1 MPPVRGEDGMKT
13 GARTAFG
20 LVACLSALAL
30 CVSPACTPKP
40 EAPLAVEDAAA
51 NPDAVSA
58 TAGDA
63 ALDASTTLSRATV
76 KGPRACAGSAAV
88 SLFVS
93 PSTPVK
99 GKPVRVVAFS
109 EKPLAGTLAA
119 NGGSEASANET
130 RGGPPYFLLT
140 EVVPTGSKLA
150 VSFAESDCEGEK
162 AQLSLEVPVSAS
174 RRTPFWARTSETYLW
189 TATRGWDDSTENLY
203 SAWIEALFDAKE
215 GESLSYAALHEVL
228 RDPKRNFLYDHL
240 GLGEDSDHAQLIRPD
255 CADLPYVLRA
265 TFAWKL
271 GLPFGMAECSRGGS
285 GAPPDCK
292 GLVTQADPPAH
303 PKPHAA
309 DAFGLFVRGTLAD
322 RVHSGSGRAPFAD
335 DESDYYPVALT
346 WDALRPGTVF
356 ADPYG
361 HVLVVAKRLPETN
374 DRGGVLYAVDG
385 QPDGTVGRKRFWRG
399 NFLFAKDPALGGPGF
414 KRFRPIVYR
423 GGVYQRSSDALLG
436 KHPSSHYS
444 AQQASLDADAFYDAM
459 DDVLA
464 PSPRDPL
471 VALRE
476 VVVALDEQ
484 VRTRVTSIENG
495 RKFLEKKGPPA
506 PMPEGEKIFEALG
519 PWEDFSTPSRDLR
532 LLIAIDVAKGFSQ
545 RVARRANR
553 YATNGKSAEETK
565 ASLDAALLAE
575 LKARKVQYT
584 RTDGSSFELTLAEVL
599 SRETAFE
606 MTYNPND
613 CVESRWGAPPGSDEV
628 STCKAHAPADQRAR
642 MESVRAWFH
651 ERKRP
656 AR

>member
-1 MPPVRGEDGMKT
+1 MTR
-13 GARTAFG
+13 GARQTLGVFS
-20 LVACLSALAL
+20 CLAALAL
-30 CVSPACTPKP
+30 GQACTPKP
-40 EAPLAVEDAAA
+40 AAPLAVEDASTADAA
-51 NPDAVSA
+51 ADGGPL
-58 TAGDA
+58 GDA
-63 ALDASTTLSRATV
+63 DAPPLPSAAT

-93 PSTPVK
+93 PSSPVK
-99 GKPVRVVAFS
+99 GKPVRVVAVS
-109 EKPLAGTLAA
+109 DAPLSGAI
-119 NGGSEASANET
+119 SASAGAEAT
-130 RGGPPYFLLT
+130 STAVRGGPPYFLLT
-140 EVVPTGSKLA
+140 ELVPTENKLSVA
-150 VSFAESDCEGEK
+150 FNEGDCEGEK
-162 AQLSLEVPVSAS
+162 ARISLEVAVHPA
-174 RRTPFWARTSETYLW
+174 RRAPYWARTSESALW
-189 TATRGWDDSTENLY
+189 TATRGWDDTSENLY
-203 SAWIEALFDAKE
+203 SAWVEALFDAKE

-228 RDPKRNFLYDHL
+228 RDPKRNFLHDHL
-240 GLGEDSDHAQLIRPD
+240 GLGEDSDHAQVIRPD

-309 DAFGLFVRGTLAD
+309 DAFGFFVRGTLAD

-335 DESDYYPVALT
+335 DESDYYPIELS
-346 WDALRPGTVF
+346 WDALRPGAVF

-361 HVLVVAKRLPETN
+361 HLLVVAKRLPETRE
-374 DRGGVLYAVDG
+374 RGGILYAVDG

-423 GGVYQRSSDALLG
+423 GGVYQRAPDALLA
-436 KHPSSHYS
+436 KRPAAHYS
-444 AQQASLDADAFYDAM
+444 VQQASLDADAFYDAM

-476 VVVALDEQ
+476 VVTALDEQ

-495 RKFLEKKGPPA
+495 RRFLEKKGPPA
-506 PMPEGEKIFEALG
+506 PMPEGAQIFETQG

-545 RVARRANR
+545 RVSRRASR
-553 YATNGKSAEETK
+553 YATSGKSVDETK
-565 ASLDAALLAE
+565 AALDAALLAE

-584 RTDGSSFELTLAEVL
+584 RTDGTPFELTLAEVL
-599 SRETAFE
+599 SREVAFE

-613 CVESRWGAPPGSDEV
+613 CVEARWGAPAGSDEL
-628 STCKAHAPADQRAR
+628 STCKAHAPAEQRAK
-642 MESVRAWFH
+642 MEAVRSWFH

-656 AR
+656 PR